1 MKKDNNHLLGMSF
14 SCDCGKEHE
23 VPTKHFFYGRNSYE
37 ALNDVL
43 EEIAPGMKVLVVADK
58 RTYGA
63 AGEEVVQALSQKDV
77 LVYIVEDEEGEP
89 PSADDVTKD
98 KILAEAPLAGIY
110 IAVGS
115 GVINDLVKWVA
126 FLRKKPYLT
135 VPTAASMNGYGSA
148 NVAATIDGLKVLF
161 HADACK
167 SVHVNPKVLIDAP
180 FTLTASGLGD
190 VLAKSVS
197 SADWRLNQ
205 YLFGEYYCQFSVD
218 LLKDLEPIYLNN
230 PEEIKKKD
238 HQAIRALFEAL
249 FYSSIAMTITGT
261 SSPASGGEHLI
272 SHTLD
277 MVANRDQKKHDLHGR
292 QVGVASILMGALY
305 ERVMDI
311 EQPIFHNPPDSV
323 DTAFWGSL
331 SEVVEMEYVKKKEKF
346 KKVRVFLSN
355 QKNWLDLKNTI
366 QPALVPPQRLK
377 NCLSQANAA
386 HRYSDILDHD
396 QPLKRGKFLEVVLNA
411 NQMRERF
418 TILDLAILLG
428 VLPNDIDDLVNC
440 WVA

>member
-1 MKKDNNHLLGMSF
+1 MKKDNSHLLGMSF

-43 EEIAPGMKVLVVADK
+43 DEIAPGKKVLVVADK

-205 YLFGEYYCQFSVD
+205 YIFGEY
-218 LLKDLEPIYLNN
+218 
-230 PEEIKKKD
+230 
-238 HQAIRALFEAL
+238 
-249 FYSSIAMTITGT
+249 
-261 SSPASGGEHLI
+261 
-272 SHTLD
+272 
-277 MVANRDQKKHDLHGR
+277 
-292 QVGVASILMGALY
+292 
-305 ERVMDI
+305 
-311 EQPIFHNPPDSV
+311 
-323 DTAFWGSL
+323 
-331 SEVVEMEYVKKKEKF
+331 
-346 KKVRVFLSN
+346 
-355 QKNWLDLKNTI
+355 
-366 QPALVPPQRLK
+366 
-377 NCLSQANAA
+377 
-386 HRYSDILDHD
+386 
-396 QPLKRGKFLEVVLNA
+396 
-411 NQMRERF
+411 
-418 TILDLAILLG
+418 
-428 VLPNDIDDLVNC
+428 
-440 WVA
+440 